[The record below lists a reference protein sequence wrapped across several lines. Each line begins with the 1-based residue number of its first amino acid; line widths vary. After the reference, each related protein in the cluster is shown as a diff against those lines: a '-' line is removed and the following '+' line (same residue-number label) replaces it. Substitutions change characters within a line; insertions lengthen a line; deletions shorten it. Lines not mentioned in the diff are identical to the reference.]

1 MTLYSIFIYHSI
13 GLANCVLLYLLF
25 FFGHFKR
32 PRSFDIIHPLLG
44 RGILRSCCR
53 EIEGRTERQQR
64 RASNN
69 NKHKKERGCYQS
81 NPEKRVEDVGEV
93 CGLAKNGRQTTN
105 LGSKVCTF
113 FWPTNVVS

>member
-1 MTLYSIFIYHSI
+1 
-13 GLANCVLLYLLF
+13 VLLYLLF
-25 FFGHFKR
+25 FFGHFKC

-44 RGILRSCCR
+44 RRILLSCCS
-53 EIEGRTERQQR
+53 EIEGRSERQQR

-69 NKHKKERGCYQS
+69 NKHKKEKGESHQ
-81 NPEKRVEDVGEV
+81 NVIKVTLIKRVEDFGEV

-113 FWPTNVVS
+113 FQLTNLVG

>member
-1 MTLYSIFIYHSI
+1 
-13 GLANCVLLYLLF
+13 VLLYLLF

-69 NKHKKERGCYQS
+69 NKHKKEKGESHQ
-81 NPEKRVEDVGEV
+81 NVIKVTLIKRVEDFGEV

-113 FWPTNVVS
+113 FQLTNVVG